1 MSEQPLQC
9 MEIDTG
15 FEQVSGKA
23 VTQHVDAA
31 GLVDAG
37 AALGLRKG
45 LFDARGA

>member
-23 VTQHVDAA
+23 VAQHMNAA
-31 GLVDAG
+31 GLIDLG
-37 AALGLRKG
+37 AALGLREG